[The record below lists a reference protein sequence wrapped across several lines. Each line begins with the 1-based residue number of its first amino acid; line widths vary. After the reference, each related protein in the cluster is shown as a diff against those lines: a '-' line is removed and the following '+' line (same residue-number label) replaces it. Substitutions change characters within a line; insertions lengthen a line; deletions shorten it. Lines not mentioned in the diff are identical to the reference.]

1 MTEGPPEAVAML
13 PKTLHGKSVLTPLC
27 FLHTGKFPVG
37 VVQEKIDNR
46 EVRVEREWRKLVL
59 VELDGGDLVPAIQ
72 KLLGHR
78 VQRKNVAAG
87 VERVENENR

>member
-1 MTEGPPEAVAML
+1 ML
-13 PKTLHGKSVLTPLC
+13 PQTLHGKSVLTPLC

-37 VVQEKIDNR
+37 VVEEKIDDR
-46 EVRVEREWRKLVL
+46 EVRVEREWRELVFG
-59 VELDGGDLVPAIQ
+59 ELDGGHLVSAIQ

>member
-1 MTEGPPEAVAML
+1 M
-13 PKTLHGKSVLTPLC
+13 
-27 FLHTGKFPVG
+27 
-37 VVQEKIDNR
+37 
-46 EVRVEREWRKLVL
+46 EREWGKLVF
-59 VELDGGDLVPAIQ
+59 VELDGGHLVPAIQ